1 MRTVAETL
9 DPLFQPL
16 FAFGRIAKPVRR
28 IALTAELVLA
38 AGLDPARLKIGVV
51 FLAYHTWFPPM
62 MERESSQS
70 GIRRISIGTRIRV
83 ARAIPSAM
91 PLLVPK
97 ST

>member
-1 MRTVAETL
+1 MRAVAGAL
-9 DPLFQPL
+9 YPLFQPL
-16 FAFGRIAKPVRR
+16 FAFGRIAEPVGR

-38 AGLDPARLKIGVV
+38 ARLYLARLEIGVV

-62 MERESSQS
+62 RERESSQS

-83 ARAIPSAM
+83 AKAIPSAM